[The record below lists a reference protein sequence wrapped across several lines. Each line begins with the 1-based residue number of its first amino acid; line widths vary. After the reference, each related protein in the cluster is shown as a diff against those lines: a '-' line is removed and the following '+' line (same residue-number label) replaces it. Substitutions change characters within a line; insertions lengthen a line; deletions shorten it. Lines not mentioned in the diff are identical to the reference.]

1 MAIRGRLYYNHLR
14 NTSISILDVSDTNP
28 LFPDNDQPQDH
39 GYLLPRQDKHIDP
52 APATEG
58 ANEAIELIR
67 KKLERIY
74 AEEPD
79 PLAEERKAVA
89 APAPRSKHQQFMYE
103 LSVSGKSLAEIQ
115 TAWHNYYTALPDA
128 EKHQVWQEFYAANG
142 MGTAAQPRQPL
153 VRQPK
158 VERVLPAALS
168 SAYTQPRPLSP
179 ITPSQP
185 TPLAQKLPFTQPPRP
200 QHDSRT
206 PAQLSSAI
214 RRKVSAGG
222 RLKAR
227 HHLQSLGF
235 GLAIGL
241 VTIVITLFSFFN
253 EVIIAPFIQPGRASA
268 TPIIIDPNAAS
279 PTSTPELIIPK
290 INLEIPVDFSQT
302 SDDENAIQNAL
313 ENGIVHYPSTVKPGQ
328 TGNAAFFGHSSNN
341 IFNPGKYKF
350 AFVLLHEIQ
359 PGDTFYIAYDGKVY
373 VYKVFDRKVVD
384 PTNVGVLDNVP
395 GHTAT
400 ATLITC
406 DPPGTTLHRLVVIG
420 DQVSPDPLNN
430 AAGSNTISTAPSA
443 PTELPDNGPTLW
455 DRIWQSIF

>member
-1 MAIRGRLYYNHLR
+1 MPD
-14 NTSISILDVSDTNP
+14 SNP
-28 LFPDNDQPQDH
+28 LFPDNEQPQDN
-39 GYLLPRQDKHIDP
+39 GYVLPRQDKHIDP
-52 APATEG
+52 VPAVEG
-58 ANEAIELIR
+58 AHEAIELIR

-79 PLAEERKAVA
+79 PLAEERKALA
-89 APAPRSKHQQFMYE
+89 APKPRSKHQQFMYE

-115 TAWHNYYTALPDA
+115 TAWHTYYTRLPDT

-142 MGTAAQPRQPL
+142 MNTTSAPEPRQTL
-153 VRQPK
+153 LHQPK
-158 VERVLPAALS
+158 TEHIQPAAMSMAYAKSRS
-168 SAYTQPRPLSP
+168 SPLPQTAPLPEKRARKRPHMPRD
-179 ITPSQP
+179 I
-185 TPLAQKLPFTQPPRP
+185 R
-200 QHDSRT
+200 
-206 PAQLSSAI
+206 SASELRGVI
-214 RRKVSAGG
+214 RSKVSAGG

-241 VTIVITLFSFFN
+241 VTVIITLFSFFN
-253 EVIIAPFIQPGRASA
+253 EIVIAPFIQPGRASA
-268 TPIIIDPNAAS
+268 TPIIIDPNAVS
-279 PTSTPELIIPK
+279 PSSTPEIIIPK

-302 SDDENAIQNAL
+302 SDDENTIQNAL

-350 AFVLLHEIQ
+350 AFVLLHEVQ
-359 PGDTFYIAYDGKVY
+359 PGDTFYITYNGKIY
-373 VYKVFDRKVVD
+373 VYKVFERLVVD
-384 PTNVGVLDNVP
+384 PNDVNVLDNIA

-406 DPPGTTLHRLVVIG
+406 DPPGTTLHRLVVVG
-420 DQVSPDPLNN
+420 DQVSPDPSNN

-443 PTELPDNGPTLW
+443 PTALPDNGPTLW

>member
-1 MAIRGRLYYNHLR
+1 MYYNHLR
-14 NTSISILDVSDTNP
+14 NTSISLFDVSDTNP
-28 LFPDNDQPQDH
+28 LFPDNGQPQDN

-52 APATEG
+52 QPAAEG
-58 ANEAIELIR
+58 TSEAIELIR
-67 KKLERIY
+67 RKLEKIY

-89 APAPRSKHQQFMYE
+89 ATPPRSKHQQFMYE

-115 TAWHNYYTALPDA
+115 TAWHNYYTGLPDA

-142 MGTAAQPRQPL
+142 MGAQAQPRQPL
-153 VRQPK
+153 LRQPRT
-158 VERVLPAALS
+158 EHIQPAVLSTAYTKPRPASTPRPAAP
-168 SAYTQPRPLSP
+168 AKP
-179 ITPSQP
+179 IVSTPHVPEDTRTASQ
-185 TPLAQKLPFTQPPRP
+185 LRN
-200 QHDSRT
+200 
-206 PAQLSSAI
+206 AI
-214 RRKVSAGG
+214 RSKVSAGG
-222 RLKAR
+222 RLRAR

-235 GLAIGL
+235 GLTIGL
-241 VTIVITLFSFFN
+241 ITIVITLFSFFN

-268 TPIIIDPNAAS
+268 TPIIIDPNAVS
-279 PTSTPELIIPK
+279 PSSTPEIIVPK

-302 SDDENAIQNAL
+302 SDDENTIQNAL

-341 IFNPGKYKF
+341 IFNPGRYKF
-350 AFVLLHEIQ
+350 AFVLLHELQ
-359 PGDTFYIAYDGKVY
+359 PGDTFYITYDGKIY

-384 PTNVGVLDNVP
+384 PSEVGVLNNVP

-406 DPPGTTLHRLVVIG
+406 DPPGTVLHRLVVIG

-430 AAGSNTISTAPSA
+430 ATGSNTISTAPSA
-443 PTELPDNGPTLW
+443 PSELPDNGPTLW
-455 DRIWQSIF
+455 DRIWQNIF